1 MSRRT
6 LKKTIALLMCL
17 VWLFSFGACN
27 LAGQIRHHVHDS
39 ITEQNDIPIQEM
51 TRLLISAINDKRNT
65 AEAYSSIPASQ
76 TDGLSYS
83 YFYEYMN
90 ILRSVS
96 SANNNGKVISFRIM
110 SDEESLAFLGQD
122 VVARYGHVKGAQL
135 LYSSEAQYPMYI
147 FFKEDENGKISLS
160 SEWITSIINIY
171 NYSNHY
177 FTLLDENN
185 ADAVEALLT
194 PGLIGDEYTDD
205 VVYAKAQLLCEF
217 YRLRVMSD
225 VAEYEITRLV
235 PGQMIVRIP
244 ETLASDGDLFEDHE
258 VVFTAQSNGNYIID
272 DTITAAD
279 DVNLI
284 YLIRGDERL
293 IRVGAEYTLSQ
304 LNTIMGYAPSTYSYD
319 DESGMVIAIYSGV
332 LLRFDAVTMSE
343 GDFTGTL
350 TSIRL
355 ISNSVFSIGYNLFP
369 GMTRSQ
375 VLMAYPFADET
386 DYLIT
391 IDTGARCYEVELDF
405 DEAGV
410 VQYVKVSG

>member
-1 MSRRT
+1 MSRRA
-6 LKKTIALLMCL
+6 LKKTITLLVCL

-27 LAGQIRHHVHDS
+27 LAGQIRHRVHDS
-39 ITEQNDIPIQEM
+39 ITEQRDLSLQEM
-51 TRLLISAINDKRNT
+51 TRLLVSAINDKRNT
-65 AEAYSSIPASQ
+65 ADAYSSIPSSQ

-96 SANNNGKVISFRIM
+96 SNNNTGKVVSFRIM
-110 SDEESLAFLGQD
+110 SDDESLSFLGQD
-122 VVARYGHVKGAQL
+122 VVDRYGHVKGAQL
-135 LYSSEAQYPMYI
+135 LYSSDPQYPMYI
-147 FFKEDENGKISLS
+147 FFKEDENGNVSLS
-160 SEWITSIINIY
+160 SEWVTSIINIY

-185 ADAVEALLT
+185 ADAVEALLM
-194 PGLIGDEYTDD
+194 PGLAGDEYTDD

-225 VAEYEITRLV
+225 VSEYEITRLV

-244 ETLASDGDLFEDHE
+244 ETLAPDGDLFEDHE

-293 IRVGAEYTLSQ
+293 IRVGAEYSLNQ
-304 LNTIMGYAPSTYSYD
+304 LNSIMGYAPSTFTYD
-319 DESGMVIAIYSGV
+319 DDTGMVIVIYSGV
-332 LLRFDAVTMSE
+332 ILRFDGVTMSE
-343 GDFTGTL
+343 NDFTGTL
-350 TSIRL
+350 SSIRL
-355 ISNSVFSIGYNLFP
+355 ISSSVFSIGYNVFP
-369 GMTRSQ
+369 GMTRTQ
-375 VLMAYPFADET
+375 LLMAYPFADES

-391 IDTGARCYEVELDF
+391 VDTGARSYEVEIDF
-405 DEAGV
+405 DDEGI
-410 VQYVKVSG
+410 VQTVKVSG